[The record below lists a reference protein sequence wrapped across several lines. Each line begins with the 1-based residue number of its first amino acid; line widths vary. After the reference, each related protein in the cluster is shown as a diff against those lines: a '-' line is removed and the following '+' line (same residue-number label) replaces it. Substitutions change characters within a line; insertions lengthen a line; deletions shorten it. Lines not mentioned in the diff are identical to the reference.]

1 MNCENIL
8 FDLALCCGGHFSN
21 ISDFCKLV
29 VKQYNLTSY
38 TDIVGLIDNKDQYS
52 LQKITSNNIL
62 GALIVQDIRHFSLDP
77 YQNIDSRQLP
87 KLLENHAKKVI
98 DFYQSIGLDISEGD
112 IHIYFCDVFPKPFEK
127 NKGIALSPDSYDELK
142 YGIKKGI
149 YFRYSNVSAYQSR
162 LLIAH
167 EILHQI
173 CSKRQPELLA
183 RGLEEGLCE
192 LVGSYIANS
201 ALIASPIPENY
212 IRFRRFKYKNPNQQ
226 FRLYTDYMRLAGLLL
241 KQIGLEGVVSVI
253 NSGRL
258 AVKEAETTLIRG
270 GTVKSP
276 SQGKLS
282 EKLSADIDRLL
293 LGTIQNEVLSPSA
306 YYILKHFRGEKSIM
320 AFANKN
326 KIDPAVCRVAFEE
339 IESRVYGCVIDG
351 DVIEFSDIE
360 QLCNNDNILYECIVK
375 G

>member
-8 FDLALCCGGHFSN
+8 FDLALCYGGHFSN

-29 VKQYNLTSY
+29 VKQHNLTSY
-38 TDIVGLIDNKDQYS
+38 ADIIKLIDSKNHYPMQQIAADNFLK
-52 LQKITSNNIL
+52 
-62 GALIVQDIRHFSLDP
+62 ALIDQDIQQFSLEP

-87 KLLENHAKKVI
+87 ELLENHAKKVI

-127 NKGIALSPDSYDELK
+127 NKGIALAPDSYDELK

-149 YFRYSNVSAYQSR
+149 YFRRSNISAYQSR

-167 EILHQI
+167 EVLHQI

-192 LVGSYIANS
+192 LIGSYIANS
-201 ALIASPIPENY
+201 ALFAAPIPENY
-212 IRFRRFKYKNPNQQ
+212 IRFRRFKYENPNQQ

-253 NSGRL
+253 NSGRR

-270 GTVKSP
+270 ETVTLSN
-276 SQGKLS
+276 S
-282 EKLSADIDRLL
+282 EKLSKKLSGNIDRLL

-306 YYILKHFRGEKSIM
+306 YYILKHFRGENSIE

-326 KIDPAVCRVAFEE
+326 KMDLTVCREAFEE

-351 DVIEFSDIE
+351 NMIEFSDIE
-360 QLCNNDNILYECIVK
+360 QLCNNDNILYECTVR